1 LLINIQF
8 FLTLELKKNHST
20 ILKEKAMSWI
30 QIFSNGFVCEMD
42 DDKAVSGVD
51 TKREVKKLIEALLK
65 IVMLANL

>member
-1 LLINIQF
+1 
-8 FLTLELKKNHST
+8 
-20 ILKEKAMSWI
+20 MSWI